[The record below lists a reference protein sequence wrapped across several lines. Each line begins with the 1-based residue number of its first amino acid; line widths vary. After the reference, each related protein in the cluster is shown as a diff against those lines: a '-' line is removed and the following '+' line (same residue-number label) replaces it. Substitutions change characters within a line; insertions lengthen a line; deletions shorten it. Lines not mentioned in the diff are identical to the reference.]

1 MRKPPALRE
10 GDAVALIAPAGPLE
24 GPEDLQR
31 ACAAVEALGLRPRV
45 GANALERYGYLAG
58 SDAQRAEDFNVAAR
72 DPDIRAIFALRGG
85 YGTLRILDLLDYG
98 ALRADPK
105 VLLGYS
111 DLTALLN
118 AVSARSDLV
127 TFHGPVAAIS
137 PFTPMVVEA
146 LRRAICVARPLGTL
160 HVPEMETICG
170 GTARGRLAGGNL
182 SLLAALIGTPYAV
195 DTLGTLL
202 FFEDVDEAPYRIDRM
217 LTQMRLSGGL
227 GVAAGIV
234 AGRFH
239 NCDVPEEAR
248 TPGSF
253 GSAQAIDDRL
263 RDLAV
268 PSLRGALIGHIEEQ
282 WTIPIGA
289 WATLDADA
297 RTLTIEE
304 AAVDR

>member
-10 GDAVALIAPAGPLE
+10 GDAVALIAPAGPLD

-31 ACAAVEALGLRPRV
+31 ACAAVEVLGLRPRV

-72 DPDIRAIFALRGG
+72 DPDIRAIFAMRGG

-137 PFTPMVVEA
+137 PFTQMVVDA
-146 LRRAICVARPLGTL
+146 LRRAVCVARPLGTL
-160 HVPEMETICG
+160 HVPEMETICS
-170 GTARGRLAGGNL
+170 GTASGRLAGGNL

-195 DTLGTLL
+195 DTRDTLL

-227 GVAAGIV
+227 GNAAGIV

-239 NCDVPEEAR
+239 NCDVPEDAR
-248 TPGSF
+248 TPDSF
-253 GSAQAIDDRL
+253 GSVQAIDDRL

-289 WATLDADA
+289 RATLDADA

-304 AAVDR
+304 AAVDP